1 MAGDMKTSD
10 SARRD
15 FLRLG
20 TMGLA
25 ASAVSAIP
33 ALAAPPQPGA
43 ATPVGAHPAA
53 GAATHRATPATFD
66 VRAFGAK
73 GDGKAVDS
81 PAINKAIEAAAAVG
95 GGTVVFPAGSYISF
109 SIRLKSKVDLYL
121 SQGSAIIAADSP
133 KPGETTGYMGGTY
146 DAAEPKTDWDPYQ
159 DYGHNHWHNS
169 LIWGESIS
177 DISITGPGLIWGR
190 GLSFGAGPG
199 RAPGPPRD
207 GFGPGRP
214 GGASAPGAGGVAVA
228 PGAAA
233 VTGGAGAAGGAGGPG
248 TPGAAR
254 PGGAGGPGGVGGF
267 NRGRGNYPMY
277 QAEQAGVG
285 NKSISLKNCRN
296 VILSDFSILKGGHF
310 GILVTGVDNLTI
322 DNLKIDTDRDGM
334 DIDCCKNVRVSNC
347 TVNSPWDDAIVPKS
361 SFALGYN
368 RSCDNMNITNC
379 FVSGCYQ
386 LGTVLDGTWKKF
398 TTEADHK
405 VGGTGRIK
413 LGTESNGGF
422 RNLSI
427 SNCVFEGCQG
437 LALETVDGALLEDIA
452 ITNITMRDIISCP
465 IYLRLGARL
474 RGPKGTGDQ
483 STVVGTLQRVLISGI
498 NCYNSAA
505 KFGSNITG
513 IPGFNVK
520 DLKISDIYVQH
531 AGGGTVADAK
541 IEVPEKENAYPEP
554 GMLGTL
560 PAHGFYFRHVE
571 RLEMSHV
578 EVQPAAAD
586 ARPAIYTDDVHRAD
600 FFAITAPSSP
610 PAFSFNK
617 SSDIRVLWSRAG
629 ADTTIA

>member
-1 MAGDMKTSD
+1 MTGDMKTFD

-15 FLRLG
+15 LLRLSS
-20 TMGLA
+20 MGLA
-25 ASAVSAIP
+25 ASAASVIP
-33 ALAAPPQPGA
+33 ALAASKKA
-43 ATPVGAHPAA
+43 ASPALS
-53 GAATHRATPATFD
+53 PLTFD
-66 VRAFGAK
+66 VRAFGAT
-73 GDGKAVDS
+73 GDGKTVDS
-81 PAINKAIEAAAAVG
+81 PAINKAIEAAAAAG
-95 GGTVVFPAGSYISF
+95 GGTVIFPAGVYMSF
-109 SIRLKSKVDLYL
+109 SIRLKSKVNLYL
-121 SQGSAIIAADSP
+121 DQGSTIIAADSP

-146 DAAEPKTDWDPYQ
+146 DAAEPKTAWDAYQ

-169 LIWGESIS
+169 LIWGEGIS
-177 DISITGPGLIWGR
+177 DISITGPGLIWGK

-199 RAPGPPRD
+199 RGPAGAGASGP

-214 GGASAPGAGGVAVA
+214 
-228 PGAAA
+228 AA
-233 VTGGAGAAGGAGGPG
+233 
-248 TPGAAR
+248 TPGAAT
-254 PGGAGGPGGVGGF
+254 PGGQAPGAPATAAPGASARPAGFTP
-267 NRGRGNYPMY
+267 RSRGNYTMF

-285 NKSISLKNCRN
+285 NKAIALKNCRN
-296 VILSDFSILKGGHF
+296 VNLKDFSILKGGHF
-310 GILVTGVDNLTI
+310 GILVTGVDNLII
-322 DNLKIDTDRDGM
+322 DNLTIDTDRDGM

-347 TVNSPWDDAIVPKS
+347 SVNSPWDDAIVPKS

-368 RSCDNMNITNC
+368 RSCDNIAITNC

-398 TTEADHK
+398 TQEADRK

-422 RNLSI
+422 KNFSI

-437 LALETVDGALLEDIA
+437 LALETVDGALLEDITV
-452 ITNITMRDIISCP
+452 TNLTMRDIISCP

-483 STVVGTLQRVLISGI
+483 STVVGTLQRVLISNI

-513 IPGFNVK
+513 IPGYNVK
-520 DLKISDIYVQH
+520 DLKIADVYVQH
-531 AGGGTVADAK
+531 VGGGTEADAK
-541 IEVPEKENAYPEP
+541 IVVAERENAYPEP

-560 PAHGFYFRHVE
+560 PAHGFYFRHVD

-578 EVQPAAAD
+578 EVQPAAPD
-586 ARPAIYTDDVHRAD
+586 ARPCIYTEDVHRAD
-600 FFAITAPSSP
+600 FFAITAPTNP

-617 SSDIRVLWSRAG
+617 STDIRVLWSRA
-629 ADTTIA
+629 APDSTLA